1 MNVASWII
9 CILLIIIICGIIMK
23 MIQDKK
29 QGKSCCS
36 GGCQGCASQGACH
49 TSKNLY
55 TTYKQNERIG

>member
-1 MNVASWII
+1 MNFASWILT
-9 CILLIIIICGIIMK
+9 ILLCIIVGGILYKMK
-23 MIQDKK
+23 QDKK

-49 TSKNLY
+49 TPKNLY